1 MDTIITLLTYLFDI
15 FILYVYLT
23 GVMPGRKKEVSNIFF
38 LGGFVV
44 TELALLGCE
53 LLTIRLDSSYTL
65 YVNSAVSILSTF
77 ALCFFFQSTLRHKIF
92 VSLMFQVLVLLSEN
106 ILSTILDMINPEWLQ
121 STAFREQILYL
132 NLSSKCILFLLC
144 LLFSTFY
151 MLYFKKTSV
160 EYQILNFTTPV
171 VSLIILLSV
180 PHAMI
185 VNYTDF
191 VFFFRFLFLCLI
203 LLNIINYILL
213 EKTRVSMEFRNHYQQ
228 MEQQINFQKN
238 KYQQLNIAYR
248 ETRRIVHDTK
258 KHYFSIQKM
267 IETQQY
273 DKLLGYT
280 GHIVEALEATYARVN
295 TGNLVIDSFIT
306 NYWDTALSE
315 NIMFRSTI
323 QIDPAQIPVND
334 YDLCVVLGNLL
345 DNALQACRQN
355 TGSENHIHVEIL
367 TTEQDSMTIHIT
379 NSFREKTE
387 APEKSSSHLYHG
399 YGLEN
404 VRRIVESYHGLM
416 RITKDGDFD
425 VFAIIPIIREPHA

>member
-1 MDTIITLLTYLFDI
+1 MDTIITSLTYLFDI

-121 STAFREQILYL
+121 STVFREQILYL

-180 PHAMI
+180 PLSDP
-185 VNYTDF
+185 V
-191 VFFFRFLFLCLI
+191 
-203 LLNIINYILL
+203 
-213 EKTRVSMEFRNHYQQ
+213 
-228 MEQQINFQKN
+228 
-238 KYQQLNIAYR
+238 KYHQLYSSGKDACF
-248 ETRRIVHDTK
+248 HG
-258 KHYFSIQKM
+258 IQK
-267 IETQQY
+267 
-273 DKLLGYT
+273 
-280 GHIVEALEATYARVN
+280 
-295 TGNLVIDSFIT
+295 S
-306 NYWDTALSE
+306 LSADGAADQ
-315 NIMFRSTI
+315 F
-323 QIDPAQIPVND
+323 
-334 YDLCVVLGNLL
+334 
-345 DNALQACRQN
+345 
-355 TGSENHIHVEIL
+355 
-367 TTEQDSMTIHIT
+367 
-379 NSFREKTE
+379 
-387 APEKSSSHLYHG
+387 PEK
-399 YGLEN
+399 
-404 VRRIVESYHGLM
+404 
-416 RITKDGDFD
+416 
-425 VFAIIPIIREPHA
+425 